1 MIEEKEQSMRC
12 TVSSYAVWVFA
23 RTPLQAWGDVVAILA
38 KPNRKS
44 NWPFTSQ
51 RAARFRS
58 AMRAARLRSAM
69 LALSCLV
76 VAMPILSSCHSAAGA
91 EEAVVAGSGRAI
103 QNKGSDTLVNLALA
117 WAERYRVLRP
127 EISIAVTGGGSGT
140 GIAALIN
147 GTVDI
152 ANASRRMKESEIAEA
167 QANGIDPIEYTV
179 AIDALAVVV
188 HPDNPVHQLT
198 VDQLADIFTGR
209 TTNWQDVGGKDA
221 PIILLSRET
230 NSGTHVYFLEEVVR
244 KGDSD
249 NRDIFAPQTLLMPS
263 SVGITSE
270 LRRNPNA
277 IGYDGFGYVDPD
289 HEKMIAVAITN
300 ESVYVLPSVAS
311 GSDGSYPIARGLYMY
326 TAGEPS
332 GAIADYLTWI
342 MGEEGQQIVAD
353 LGFVP
358 LP

>member
-1 MIEEKEQSMRC
+1 MKRTLDGQAIHLYARVDKAQWIRIRKRGAIHWHSVVFGMILLLL
-12 TVSSYAVWVFA
+12 
-23 RTPLQAWGDVVAILA
+23 PLTASCQGKVASAEI
-38 KPNRKS
+38 S
-44 NWPFTSQ
+44 VGTS
-51 RAARFRS
+51 
-58 AMRAARLRSAM
+58 
-69 LALSCLV
+69 
-76 VAMPILSSCHSAAGA
+76 
-91 EEAVVAGSGRAI
+91 RAI

-117 WAERYRVLRP
+117 WAEQYRKIHP
-127 EISIAVTGGGSGT
+127 DISIAVTGGGSGT

-147 GTVDI
+147 GTVDL
-152 ANASRRMKESEIAEA
+152 ANASRQMKENEIAEA
-167 QANGIDPIEYTV
+167 QANGFDPIEYTV

-188 HPDNPVHQLT
+188 HPDNPVSELT
-198 VDQLADIFTGR
+198 IDQLADIFTGR
-209 TTNWQDVGGKDA
+209 IVNWQAVGGNDA

-249 NRDIFAPQTLLMPS
+249 NSDIFAPQTLLMPS

-277 IGYDGFGYVDPD
+277 IGYDGFGYVDPE
-289 HEKMIAVAITN
+289 HEKMIAVAT
-300 ESVYVLPSVAS
+300 SSDAPYVLPSVAS

-332 GAIADYLTWI
+332 GAIAEYIEWI
-342 MGEEGQQIVAD
+342 MGEEGQTIVAE